1 MKTWMIG
8 VILAVVALASLY
20 GAAAASQSSPYM
32 SWAFLAVFAVLAAT
46 GIFLG
51 GRAASRA
58 GPPPAFVER
67 PGPGR
72 RVELGGQDAPTTDTW
87 AGTGR
92 TLGIMAIALVGLL
105 LHLAAFVAAL
115 YLQVA
120 WIIYVGLLLTV
131 VLMVIIIIFAA
142 PRDV

>member
-1 MKTWMIG
+1 MKTWLIG

-20 GAAAASQSSPYM
+20 GAAAASQNSPNM
-32 SWAFLAVFAVLAAT
+32 SWAFLALFAALAAT
-46 GIFLG
+46 GIFLA
-51 GRAASRA
+51 GRAASHA

-72 RVELGGQDAPTTDTW
+72 RVELGGQSAPTSDPW

-92 TLGIMAIALVGLL
+92 TLGIMAISLVGLL
-105 LHLAAFVAAL
+105 LYVAAFVAAL

-120 WIIYVGLLLTV
+120 WMVYIGLALTV